1 MAQRAPHLRIDTAAA
16 SALLL
21 YIRARIALASEHLP
35 YAKRLE
41 LWLIVD
47 GREACIKLSGS
58 SFSSEMEQVDRELEA
73 ALRCS

>member
-1 MAQRAPHLRIDTAAA
+1 VADTNQRLAAWRA
-16 SALLL
+16 E
-21 YIRARIALASEHLP
+21 IVRARIALASEHLP